1 MYNLIYNTTFSNNI
15 LRTLGPLPIYVLIF
29 AIIYFV
35 MIRPQAKKQ
44 KEHNQML
51 DNLKKGDR
59 VVTNGGIVGVIKNIK
74 VKIKISLKLI
84 QAILRKKSLEHI
96 FLLTKLIKYSHE
108 GCILW

>member
-1 MYNLIYNTTFSNNI
+1 MYNLIYNITFSNNI
-15 LRTLGPLPIYVLIF
+15 LQTLGPLPIYVLIF

-74 VKIKISLKLI
+74 GKDKN
-84 QAILRKKSLEHI
+84 ILEIDSSN
-96 FLLTKLIKYSHE
+96 TKLEVLRTHISTNKTN
-108 GCILW
+108 

>member
-1 MYNLIYNTTFSNNI
+1 MYNLIYNTTFSYNI
-15 LRTLGPLPIYVLIF
+15 LQTLGPLPIYVLIF

-74 VKIKISLKLI
+74 GKDKN
-84 QAILRKKSLEHI
+84 ILEIDSSN
-96 FLLTKLIKYSHE
+96 TKLEVLRTHISTNKTN
-108 GCILW
+108 

>member
-15 LRTLGPLPIYVLIF
+15 LQTLGPLPIYVLIF

-35 MIRPQAKKQ
+35 MIRPQARKQ

-74 VKIKISLKLI
+74 GKDKNTNNL
-84 QAILRKKSLEHI
+84 
-96 FLLTKLIKYSHE
+96 
-108 GCILW
+108 

>member
-1 MYNLIYNTTFSNNI
+1 MYNLIYNITFSNNI
-15 LRTLGPLPIYVLIF
+15 LQTLGPLPIYVLIF

-59 VVTNGGIVGVIKNIK
+59 VVTNGGIVGVITNIKGKDKNI
-74 VKIKISLKLI
+74 
-84 QAILRKKSLEHI
+84 LEI
-96 FLLTKLIKYSHE
+96 DSSNTKLEVLKTHISTNKTK
-108 GCILW
+108 

>member
-15 LRTLGPLPIYVLIF
+15 LQTLGPLPIYVLIF

-35 MIRPQAKKQ
+35 MIRPQARKQ

-74 VKIKISLKLI
+74 GKDKNIIEIDS
-84 QAILRKKSLEHI
+84 SN
-96 FLLTKLIKYSHE
+96 TKLEVLRTHISANKTN
-108 GCILW
+108 